1 MINLAKFM
9 LVLMH
14 RVTFIRMLARKCV
27 KVCACVSVCVCT
39 RRTCELFSAIYSLV
53 FEVQNNN
60 TFDSTTTICAILLSA
75 WSQIDENQFRRFLSA
90 RCRSLCIL
98 FKVTKIAI

>member
-1 MINLAKFM
+1 
-9 LVLMH
+9 MH
-14 RVTFIRMLARKCV
+14 VGNA
-27 KVCACVSVCVCT
+27 CAQICVSVCMCAIQ
-39 RRTCELFSAIYSLV
+39 TCELFSAIYSLV

-60 TFDSTTTICAILLSA
+60 TFDSTTAICAILLSD

-90 RCRSLCIL
+90 RCRLCIL